1 MYWKTYERKSYF
13 LAVEATAEL
22 QYVNRYGG
30 GNTCIGE
37 GEQGYVV
44 DVLYVSSRVCM

>member
-1 MYWKTYERKSYF
+1 MYWKTYENNHNF
-13 LAVEATAEL
+13 LAVAVEATAEL

-37 GEQGYVV
+37 GEQGIC
-44 DVLYVSSRVCM
+44 SRCTVCI